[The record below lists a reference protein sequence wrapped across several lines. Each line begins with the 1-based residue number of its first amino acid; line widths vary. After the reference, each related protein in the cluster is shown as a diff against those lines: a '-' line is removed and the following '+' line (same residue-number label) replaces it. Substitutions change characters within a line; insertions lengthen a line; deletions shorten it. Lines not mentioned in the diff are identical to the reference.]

1 MNLVG
6 LTLEEVAEQTA
17 TYNVPAYI
25 NKEITRWIY
34 QKKAKSFDEMTNLSK
49 NVRASLSADHKL
61 KFQSPNMVT
70 ESTDGTKKY
79 LFPAGINQ
87 FIESAYIPDKDR
99 HTLCVSSQVG
109 CKMNCSFCMTG
120 RQGFQN
126 QLLPGDI
133 LNQVMQIEESEK
145 LTNLVYMG
153 MGEPFDNTK
162 NVLKS
167 LEILT
172 SDYGFAM
179 SPRRI
184 TVSTIGIIPGMIE
197 FIEKSDCNLAIS
209 LHSPFDEERENLIPM
224 QARYSIEQ
232 ITDALKKY
240 PFRRQ
245 RNLSIE
251 YILFKDL
258 NDTKK
263 HVDQLARVLNGLRCK
278 INLIRFH
285 SIPGS
290 HLKSSNYDD
299 LMHFKSMLEKKGLTT
314 TIRRSRGEDIMAA
327 CGLLSTSEKNKKKS
341 KI

>member
-1 MNLVG
+1 MNIVG
-6 LTLEEVAEQTA
+6 LTLDEISELTA
-17 TYNVPAYI
+17 PLKIPNYI
-25 NKEITRWIY
+25 NKEIALWIY
-34 QKKAKSFDEMTNLSK
+34 QKGATSFDDMTNISK
-49 NVRASLSADHKL
+49 KVRLQL
-61 KFQSPNMVT
+61 T
-70 ESTDGTKKY
+70 EAHSIEKQVYSKVSESKDGTKKY

-126 QLLPGDI
+126 HLLPRDI
-133 LNQVMQIEESEK
+133 LNQIMQIDESEK

-153 MGEPFDNTK
+153 MGEPFDNVK

-209 LHSPFDEERENLIPM
+209 LHSPFDEEREQLIPM
-224 QARYSIEQ
+224 QGRYSIQQ
-232 ITDALKKY
+232 IVDTLKKY

-245 RNLSIE
+245 RSLSFE

-258 NDTKK
+258 NDSAN
-263 HVDQLARVLNGLRCK
+263 HVNQLARVLNGLRCK

-290 HLKSSNYDD
+290 KLKSSSYDD
-299 LMHFKSMLEKKGLTT
+299 LAKFKSMLERKGITT
-314 TIRRSRGEDIMAA
+314 TIRKSRGEDIMAA
-327 CGLLSTSEKNKKKS
+327 CGLLSTAEKKKNKPVF
-341 KI
+341 